1 MRRRE
6 FVRGTALVAAGAAL
20 GARAGAT
27 DMKDAQPLLT
37 RRIPSSGEALPVI
50 GLGTSG
56 PFEVGPGADERDPL
70 REVLQAHFA
79 AGATVV
85 DTSPMYS
92 TAQSV
97 LGALLT
103 PAMQKQA
110 FIATK
115 VWTQGEAA
123 GIAQMQESMAQLKR
137 AHVDLMQVHN
147 LLDLSTQLATLRKWK
162 EQGRIRYIGV
172 THYTD
177 AKHDDIVRIVQRE
190 SLDFIQINYS
200 VGSRNAEK
208 RLLPACAERGVATLI
223 NRPFEDGGLFARV
236 KGRALPAFAADIDC
250 ASWAQLMLKFIIANP
265 AVTCVIPATG
275 KVRNALDNLGAG
287 RGRLPDAKQCEQI
300 VAAIA
305 A

>member
-1 MRRRE
+1 
-6 FVRGTALVAAGAAL
+6 
-20 GARAGAT
+20 
-27 DMKDAQPLLT
+27 MKDAQKLLT
-37 RRIPSSGEALPVI
+37 RKIPSSGEALPVI

-123 GIAQMQESMAQLKR
+123 GIAQMEESMAQLKR

-177 AKHDDIVRIVQRE
+177 AKHDELARIVQRE
-190 SLDFIQINYS
+190 ALDFVQINYS
-200 VGSRNAEK
+200 VASRDAEK
-208 RLLPACAERGVATLI
+208 RLLPACAERGVAILV

-236 KGRALPAFAADIDC
+236 KGRALPGFAADIDC
-250 ASWAQLMLKFIIANP
+250 TSWAQLMLKFIIANP

-287 RGRLPDAKQCEQI
+287 RGRLPDAKQREQI

-305 A
+305 G

>member
-1 MRRRE
+1 
-6 FVRGTALVAAGAAL
+6 
-20 GARAGAT
+20 
-27 DMKDAQPLLT
+27 MKDAQPLLT